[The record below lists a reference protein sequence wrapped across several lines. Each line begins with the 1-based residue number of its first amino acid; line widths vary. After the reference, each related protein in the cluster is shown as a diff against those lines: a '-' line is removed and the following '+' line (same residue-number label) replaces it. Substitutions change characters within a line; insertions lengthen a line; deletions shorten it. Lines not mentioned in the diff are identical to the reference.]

1 MSKLDK
7 SAVTVGNEANAKA
20 LRELADKMEH
30 GSVSAYAV
38 VVLENKGFKIDVTMK
53 SGVMEHDEG
62 MYLALIEA
70 MERQW
75 MDCIARKKQM
85 LEPSV
90 EILQ

>member
-1 MSKLDK
+1 MSKLSK
-7 SAVTVGNEANAKA
+7 SAVTIGNEANAEV
-20 LRELADKMEH
+20 LRGYVEKMAQ
-30 GSVSAYAV
+30 GSVSAYAIV
-38 VVLENKGFKIDVTMK
+38 ILENKGFKIDVTMK

-85 LEPSV
+85 LEPSI
-90 EILQ
+90 EIIQ

>member
-1 MSKLDK
+1 MSKLSK
-7 SAVTVGNEANAKA
+7 SAVTIGNEANAKA
-20 LRELADKMEH
+20 LRELADKMEQ

-90 EILQ
+90 EIIQ

>member
-1 MSKLDK
+1 MSKLSK
-7 SAVTVGNEANAKA
+7 SSVTIGNEANALA
-20 LRELADKMEH
+20 LRDIADKMEA

-62 MYLALIEA
+62 MYMALLEA

-75 MDCIARKKQM
+75 TDCIARKKQM
-85 LEPSV
+85 LEPA
-90 EILQ
+90 IIAQ